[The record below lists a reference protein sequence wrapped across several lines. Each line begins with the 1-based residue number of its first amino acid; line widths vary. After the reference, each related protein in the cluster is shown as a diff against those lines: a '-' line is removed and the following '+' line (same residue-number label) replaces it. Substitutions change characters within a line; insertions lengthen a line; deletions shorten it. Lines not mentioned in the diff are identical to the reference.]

1 MTTGR
6 INQVTIVRRGWPPA
20 PVRAPERFPSYWW
33 RHEGAPLTA
42 PSARPTAPR
51 SAVRFPPL
59 SSPGHPSTAL
69 NPRGSC
75 GLGAP
80 GGGRSAQLQPL
91 RCPLHEVTSR
101 CSVVDLARGQSP
113 TEPNRRRLEANLSPP
128 AGILSRPARLGGRF
142 REGRRPL

>member
-20 PVRAPERFPSYWW
+20 PVRAPERFK
-33 RHEGAPLTA
+33 LLV
-42 PSARPTAPR
+42 APR
-51 SAVRFPPL
+51 GRAAHSTVGRANSAAHGNPL
-59 SSPGHPSTAL
+59 SPSKF
-69 NPRGSC
+69 PRASVHRTEPAVGRC

-101 CSVVDLARGQSP
+101 CSVVDLARGQSS
-113 TEPNRRRLEANLSPP
+113 TEPNRRRPEPKPTPLARHPQYAVPP
-128 AGILSRPARLGGRF
+128 GRPVS
-142 REGRRPL
+142 